1 MLLTIA
7 LVLVGT
13 IALGAFEL
21 WLFWLLGERRDRRGR
36 VGGTCTDRSRRADH
50 GLHNLSGRIVGAP
63 RARRGP
69 EPMSVERAERAR
81 RLN

>member
-1 MLLTIA
+1 
-7 LVLVGT
+7 
-13 IALGAFEL
+13 
-21 WLFWLLGERRDRRGR
+21 
-36 VGGTCTDRSRRADH
+36 
-50 GLHNLSGRIVGAP
+50 LSGRIVGAP